1 MYVYIHKHIL
11 FAPNTLGEGVV
22 PRKSHFHL
30 FHDGR
35 WLSRRS
41 APTICGLIGA
51 TMKNSVQMFVPIIH
65 NMALIIEVT

>member
-1 MYVYIHKHIL
+1 MYIHKHIL

-22 PRKSHFHL
+22 PRKSHFHF

-51 TMKNSVQMFVPIIH
+51 TIKKQR
-65 NMALIIEVT
+65 LIIEVN